1 LSDDRSTI
9 GDALRSDWA
18 YSTPLMALTMLMPI
32 LGIFSRAQDLMPSS
46 SVWIWLVASIVPGFV
61 GLAFFSLLSKLIL
74 RYVPTHP
81 AFVAI
86 AAWCA
91 AGLVVALV
99 AIAIRLQIPGST
111 PAVPYN
117 SFLLLAVTVA
127 TMALLTVGRFR
138 LAHHEGQLQQ
148 ALRQEQRL
156 ERAQREEIQSGLEK
170 LEDLAREV
178 DTLFTPEIT
187 RLEAAVASLGESSSS
202 VQLRALHD
210 DIRTYASTMVRE
222 TSHSLAT
229 DTFRETT
236 RSNLGVSG
244 GKLRWRG
251 TGGIWDMV
259 LSAHLTVGL
268 VVIGGAYLFTRYARA
283 GCIDAVALATAS
295 YMIVGLG
302 AYWISTSPLLRQRPW
317 ALIALVSG
325 TTGGFITL
333 HYVLSLEPGC
343 VPEYPTASLAIDF
356 VVSLTVLIALV
367 VLFEAGRTA
376 QVNADSIA
384 RTNEELAAS
393 TVRIQRTNAVTR
405 SSMAQILHGGV
416 QGRLS
421 SMSLAIRRYVDSET
435 SGQQMS
441 LMDLKQRLDFQLME
455 VRDELAHLTSTTRN
469 TQVNVEDG
477 LRKAIM
483 QWRGLLAISYEITP
497 QASSELVT
505 RNYLSWAASEIIDA
519 AITNSNLHGHATQV
533 WITIA
538 VDSLDGG
545 SCLEVTIEDDGIGP
559 PSDVH
564 PGMGLESVSAFGG
577 TWQFTSGFQGGCQLK
592 TRLPIN

>member
-1 LSDDRSTI
+1 
-9 GDALRSDWA
+9 
-18 YSTPLMALTMLMPI
+18 
-32 LGIFSRAQDLMPSS
+32 
-46 SVWIWLVASIVPGFV
+46 
-61 GLAFFSLLSKLIL
+61 
-74 RYVPTHP
+74 
-81 AFVAI
+81 
-86 AAWCA
+86 
-91 AGLVVALV
+91 
-99 AIAIRLQIPGST
+99 
-111 PAVPYN
+111 
-117 SFLLLAVTVA
+117 
-127 TMALLTVGRFR
+127 
-138 LAHHEGQLQQ
+138 
-148 ALRQEQRL
+148 
-156 ERAQREEIQSGLEK
+156 
-170 LEDLAREV
+170 
-178 DTLFTPEIT
+178 
-187 RLEAAVASLGESSSS
+187 
-202 VQLRALHD
+202 
-210 DIRTYASTMVRE
+210 
-222 TSHSLAT
+222 
-229 DTFRETT
+229 
-236 RSNLGVSG
+236 
-244 GKLRWRG
+244 
-251 TGGIWDMV
+251 MV
-259 LSAHLTVGL
+259 LSAHLTVGI
-268 VVIGGAYLFTRYARA
+268 VVIGGAYLFARYARA
-283 GCIDAVALATAS
+283 GCIDAVSLATAG
-295 YMIVGLG
+295 YMIVGLV

-343 VPEYPTASLAIDF
+343 VPEYPMASLAIDF

-367 VLFEAGRTA
+367 VLFEAGRRA
-376 QVNADSIA
+376 QVNADSIT
-384 RTNEELAAS
+384 RTNEELAVS
-393 TVRIQRTNAVTR
+393 TIRIQRTNAVTR

-497 QASSELVT
+497 QASSELAT

-519 AITNSNLHGHATQV
+519 AITNSNLHGHAAHV

-538 VDSLDGG
+538 VDSPDDA
-545 SCLEVTIEDDGIGP
+545 SFLEVTIEDDGIGP
-559 PSDVH
+559 PSDIH

-592 TRLPIN
+592 TRLPIS